1 MVKTMKLILTV
12 LNDFFKNLDPVSV
25 FFGVA
30 VCYIFELLMIPITSL
45 QDKYLW
51 SKWFKKGDKKNVSGT
66 SDEIS
71 D

>member
-12 LNDFFKNLDPVSV
+12 LNDFFKNLDPISV
-25 FFGVA
+25 FFGAA
-30 VCYIFELLMIPITSL
+30 VCYIFELLMIPIVSL
-45 QDKYLW
+45 QDKYFW
-51 SKWFKKGDKKNVSGT
+51 SKKGDKDDVQGT